1 MAGFFASK
9 RIGGVVIRNRT
20 KRTLRE
26 AYRMHKDIFKGLRVI
41 FYAHGYLRPKNVVDI
56 FYAFQE
62 GR

>member
-1 MAGFFASK
+1 MAGFVASK

-26 AYRMHKDIFKGLRVI
+26 AYRMNKDIFKGLKVI
-41 FYAHGYLRPKNVVDI
+41 FYAQGFLKINNAVNI
-56 FYAFQE
+56 FCAFRE